1 MANPELDK
9 DQSIRIQKLEE
20 KVLAIEVSLGAL
32 KAQISQ
38 ATQILKVVAVGMG
51 LVLGIDL
58 QGAMV

>member
-1 MANPELDK
+1 MSDAALDK

-20 KVLAIEVSLGAL
+20 KVLTIEVSLGAL

-38 ATQILKVVAVGMG
+38 ATQILKVVAVGTG

-58 QGAMV
+58 QGAIL

>member
-1 MANPELDK
+1 MSDAALDK

-20 KVLAIEVSLGAL
+20 KVLTIEVSLGAL

-38 ATQILKVVAVGMG
+38 ATQILKVVAVGIG

-58 QGAMV
+58 QGVMV

>member
-1 MANPELDK
+1 MADAALDK

-20 KVLAIEVSLGAL
+20 KVLTIEVSLGAL

>member
-1 MANPELDK
+1 MGDAALDK

-20 KVLAIEVSLGAL
+20 KVLTIEVSLGAL